1 MLSDDNNYK
10 TLLTVYVSTIPILTK
25 SENSEFEKSKSEI
38 SVFIMIKKFQIW
50 KFLFHQEQKSKLL
63 QRPFSVLFQ
72 QEKQTPTK
80 TILWKFQIWKFQI
93 WKFQIWK
100 FRILHF
106 NSDALSC
113 FSPILTLTKLKNSNL
128 QSLQNFCRVCKIFA
142 GCAKNLQGMQ
152 KNNNLQG
159 NDFCL
164 VSFSSWSKNSKS
176 EFFFLKFQNLSI
188 NCQTSGGSNF

>member
-63 QRPFSVLFQ
+63 QRHFSVLFQ

-80 TILWKFQIWKFQI
+80 TILWNFQIWKFQI

-113 FSPILTLTKLKNSNL
+113 CSFFHR
-128 QSLQNFCRVCKIFA
+128 SLPLPNWKIQICRVCKIFA
-142 GCAKNLQGMQ
+142 GYAKFLQGVQ
-152 KNNNLQG
+152 KICRACKKIIICRAMT
-159 NDFCL
+159 F
-164 VSFSSWSKNSKS
+164 V
-176 EFFFLKFQNLSI
+176 
-188 NCQTSGGSNF
+188 